1 MPAKADF
8 FSETPCRDVF
18 TILPSIMAKTTNQG
32 RQNKR
37 DRGQRAPSE
46 FEETTLSV
54 DRVTRVVKGGRRMR
68 FRAVVVVGNRKGKV
82 GLGTGKAN
90 EVQAAVQKAVK
101 DARRNM
107 IRVPLIKG
115 TIPHNVD
122 IKFKAAKLR
131 FMPASEGTGV
141 IAGGALRVI
150 LDHAGV
156 RNVLAKRFGTGN
168 KLVNAQATILALG
181 RLKQVGGGNVEAE
194 PAAAIAV
201 IEEAADQ
208 SAPQV
213 RVVSSDDVVEGGLVE
228 KPKGPPSHRAPHHHG
243 GGKPGSGGRR

>member
-1 MPAKADF
+1 
-8 FSETPCRDVF
+8 
-18 TILPSIMAKTTNQG
+18 MAKTSSPD

-46 FEETTLSV
+46 FTETTLSI

-68 FRAVVVVGNRKGKV
+68 FRATVVVGNKKGKV

-90 EVQAAVQKAVK
+90 EVQAAVQKATK
-101 DARRNM
+101 AAKRAM
-107 IRVPLIKG
+107 ILIPITKG

-131 FMPASEGTGV
+131 LMPASEGTGI

-150 LDHAGV
+150 FDHAGV

-168 KLVNAQATILALG
+168 TLVNAQATFKGLAKLRG
-181 RLKQVGGGNVEAE
+181 LRVGMVDDSAPVAPAADVAAAQVKVVSKDQVSGGN
-194 PAAAIAV
+194 
-201 IEEAADQ
+201 
-208 SAPQV
+208 
-213 RVVSSDDVVEGGLVE
+213 LVE
-228 KPKGPPSHRAPHHHG
+228 KPASAKATG
-243 GGKPGSGGRR
+243 GEPKAKKEDKAA

>member
-1 MPAKADF
+1 
-8 FSETPCRDVF
+8 
-18 TILPSIMAKTTNQG
+18 MAKTTNQD

-37 DRGQRAPSE
+37 DRGQRAPTE
-46 FEETTLSV
+46 FTETTLSV

-68 FRAVVVVGNRKGKV
+68 FRAIVVVGNRKGKV

-101 DARRNM
+101 AARRAM
-107 IRVPLIKG
+107 ILVPLTKG

-131 FMPASEGTGV
+131 LMPASEGTGI

-150 LDHAGV
+150 FDHAGV
-156 RNVLAKRFGTGN
+156 RNVLAKRFGTTN
-168 KLVNAQATILALG
+168 TLVNAQATFKGLAKL
-181 RLKQVGGGNVEAE
+181 RALRVGMTDDSAPVA
-194 PAAAIAV
+194 PAADV
-201 IEEAADQ
+201 

-213 RVVSSDDVVEGGLVE
+213 KVVSKDQVVEGNLVE
-228 KPKGPPSHRAPHHHG
+228 KPK
-243 GGKPGSGGRR
+243 KEQK